1 MNFSSLLKPAVA
13 LAVVASFTVGA
24 NAQSL
29 RKMTDRLNLNPQQR
43 QQVQQILR
51 SGDKKDPA
59 TRQRMESQILSIL
72 SPQQQQQ
79 LVYLLQN
86 RQAQRSANNYAPAY
100 PGTQYPYAANG
111 YSANYPYA
119 NNGYVPQV
127 PYTQPYTNGAYTQP
141 YINGAYSQPYVNNGY
156 NTGAYYP
163 NNGYYPNPN
172 SGLNTGLN
180 VLGGLLNSGILNGM
194 FQNLIR

>member
-1 MNFSSLLKPAVA
+1 LNFSSLLKPAVA
-13 LAVVASFTVGA
+13 LAVVASFSVGA

-29 RKMTDRLNLNPQQR
+29 RKMTDRLDLNPQQR

-51 SGDKKDPA
+51 SGDKQDPA
-59 TRQRMESQILSIL
+59 TRQRMQSQILSVL
-72 SPQQQQQ
+72 NPQQQQQ
-79 LVYLLQN
+79 LVYLLQS
-86 RQAQRSANNYAPAY
+86 RQGQRSANNYAPYY
-100 PGTQYPYAANG
+100 PSTQYPYAANG
-111 YSANYPYA
+111 YTTNYPYA
-119 NNGYVPQV
+119 NNGYSAQY
-127 PYTQPYTNGAYTQP
+127 PYSQPYVNGAYTQP
-141 YINGAYSQPYVNNGY
+141 YVNNGYYNNGY

-163 NNGYYPNPN
+163 NNGYYPN